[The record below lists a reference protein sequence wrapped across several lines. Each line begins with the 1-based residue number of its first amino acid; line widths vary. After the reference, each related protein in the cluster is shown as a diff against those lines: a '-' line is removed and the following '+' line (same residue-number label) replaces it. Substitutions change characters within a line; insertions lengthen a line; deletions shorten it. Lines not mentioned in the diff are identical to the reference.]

1 MSTNHR
7 DKSFKIKRRLG
18 KFFTKLTSKVSSAFS
33 SHENILQKG
42 ESNATSIYVSE
53 PDIMQSPKYK
63 HADLCSLKKGI
74 EISSSCVSSTRGSDS
89 TMILKQSSSEKM
101 YQSSSMISSDPCI
114 LDSRASPERSS
125 QAKGFLSNETSRFRL
140 TSIDEIAPVI
150 SLDSMNLQFNVM
162 PLAVQPE
169 KIEKDNR
176 AKRTKTAQSR
186 KSLKSAPSLANMLDN
201 SFTKEDSEVSI
212 PAMDDLSESFSG
224 SKICLSKSLGPKE
237 LRTLMQTL
245 KIEEKNQNSNST
257 KSKKV
262 KKLSWSDEL
271 SNERYRSLSDARI
284 EASKSI
290 TIKKNICSSPLLE
303 FNQLVETSSISV
315 QDRQVCFVN
324 RLGEKECSSSQ
335 INQYHIIREIGSG
348 AYGTVYLSKSALNGQ
363 YFALKMISKSR
374 LIKKMR
380 WKALMNGTPLEDIS
394 AEMRKEIA
402 VLRKLSRHPNINYLV
417 EVLDSSEEDN
427 LYLSRDFLSNSKV
440 FELCEYGAVMKLK
453 QHKTVTPYNEDM
465 ARKMLRDVL
474 LGLEYSI
481 L

>member
-1 MSTNHR
+1 MSNSHK
-7 DKSFKIKRRLG
+7 DKSFKIKRKLG
-18 KFFTKLTSKVSSAFS
+18 KFFTKISSKVSSAFS
-33 SHENILQKG
+33 FHDNILQKG
-42 ESNATSIYVSE
+42 VSSATSLYVSE
-53 PDIMQSPKYK
+53 PDIMQSPKGK
-63 HADLCSLKKGI
+63 HVDLSILKKGI

-89 TMILKQSSSEKM
+89 TMVLKQSSSERI
-101 YQSSSMISSDPCI
+101 YPISSMISSDPCI
-114 LDSRASPERSS
+114 LESRTSPERPS
-125 QAKGFLSNETSRFRL
+125 QARGFLSSETSRFRL
-140 TSIDEIAPVI
+140 ASIDEIAPVI
-150 SLDSMNLQFNVM
+150 SLDSMNLQFNVI

-176 AKRTKTAQSR
+176 AKRTKTVQSR

-201 SFTKEDSEVSI
+201 SFSKEDSEASI
-212 PAMDDLSESFSG
+212 PNYEDFADSFFG
-224 SKICLSKSLGPKE
+224 SKGCLSKSLGPKE

-245 KIEEKNQNSNST
+245 KIEEKNQHLNSS

-271 SNERYRSLSDARI
+271 SSERFRSLSDARI
-284 EASKSI
+284 DPSKSN
-290 TIKKNICSSPLLE
+290 TIKKNMCSSPLLG
-303 FNQLVETSSISV
+303 FSQLVETSSISV
-315 QDRQVCFVN
+315 QDREVFFVN

-394 AEMRKEIA
+394 EEMRKEIA

-427 LYLSRDFLSNSKV
+427 LYLSRFIFTYSKFLNYV
-440 FELCEYGAVMKLK
+440 NME
-453 QHKTVTPYNEDM
+453 
-465 ARKMLRDVL
+465 R
-474 LGLEYSI
+474 
-481 L
+481 